1 MKRRADKRAK
11 IIELITN
18 NPNASI
24 REVAEVC
31 GVTRNYANVIAQG
44 YKAAKLDE
52 SPFEGSLPFEET
64 FDGHMYQKISKLNEE
79 IEELKKDNLAYQA
92 VIGYL
97 EYKLEQAIAD
107 AV

>member
-1 MKRRADKRAK
+1 MNRRGHKREK
-11 IIELITN
+11 IIELLVSKPDMTIKEI
-18 NPNASI
+18 S
-24 REVAEVC
+24 ELC
-31 GVTRNYANVIAQG
+31 GVTKNYANVIIQG
-44 YKAAKLDE
+44 YKAAKSNE
-52 SPFEGSLPFEET
+52 SPFEQSLPFEET

-97 EYKLEQAIAD
+97 EYKLEQTLAD